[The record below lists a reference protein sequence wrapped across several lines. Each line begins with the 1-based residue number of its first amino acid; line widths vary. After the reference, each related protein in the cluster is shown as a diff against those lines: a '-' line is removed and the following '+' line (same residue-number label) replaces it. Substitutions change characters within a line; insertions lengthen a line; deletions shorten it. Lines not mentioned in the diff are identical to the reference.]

1 MSSVLSEKHIWCE
14 VDLVYLTRGVCFMSS
29 VLSEKYILCEVD
41 LVYLTRGICFMS
53 SVLSCTFKVSL
64 CSFSAI
70 SRYT

>member
-1 MSSVLSEKHIWCE
+1 MSSVLSEKHILCE

-53 SVLSCTFKVSL
+53 SCLVFLL